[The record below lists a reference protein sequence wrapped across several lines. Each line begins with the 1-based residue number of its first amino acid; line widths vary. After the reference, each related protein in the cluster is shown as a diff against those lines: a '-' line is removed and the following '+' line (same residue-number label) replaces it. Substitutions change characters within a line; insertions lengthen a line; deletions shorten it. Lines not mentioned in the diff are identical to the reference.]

1 MLFTSDEQ
9 EKRMKDAVKL
19 IIPALKGLTFDEADQ
34 VLRSVSLEIKNTVK
48 IS

>member
-9 EKRMKDAVKL
+9 EKRMKDAIKSIMPL
-19 IIPALKGLTFDEADQ
+19 LKGLTFDEAEQ
-34 VLRSVSLEIKNTVK
+34 VLVSVSFQIKNTVK